1 MVPSSLFFFFLNNPA
16 TTETYPLPRPAA
28 LPIWA
33 GGGTSVSSSRSRPP
47 VARITQARIGGLG
60 QERRGHHQLGAG
72 RSEEHTSELQSQSKL
87 VCRLL
92 LEKKKGRSITA
103 ARGPLTP
110 RLLWP

>member
-33 GGGTSVSSSRSRPP
+33 GGGTSVTSSRSRPP

-72 RSEEHTSELQSQSKL
+72 RRERHGRARADRHHVDAVEALPHGHDQSQ
-87 VCRLL
+87 
-92 LEKKKGRSITA
+92 
-103 ARGPLTP
+103 
-110 RLLWP
+110 